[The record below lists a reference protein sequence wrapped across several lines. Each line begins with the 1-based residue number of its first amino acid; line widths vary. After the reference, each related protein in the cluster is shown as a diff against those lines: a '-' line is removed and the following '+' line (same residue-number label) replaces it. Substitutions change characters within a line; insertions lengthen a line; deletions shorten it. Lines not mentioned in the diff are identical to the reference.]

1 MLEVTL
7 NPERAGRRLA
17 WLRELRGRDELELA
31 RLTPGLVTD
40 VLDRLLVAAPGAAL
54 RPGDVVA
61 ATIADRDRLVAGLYQ
76 AAFGDQI
83 ESRADCTT
91 CAQQFELGFSLSAL
105 LGDLDQRAREAA
117 GQYEPIGP
125 IGDHVYQLP
134 GGVRFRL
141 PTVADERAL
150 ASPDSSSSALLARCL
165 QAAAGAAVHAEA
177 AAEAVEQA
185 MEALGPVLSLALP
198 ARCALCGHAQK
209 IDFDL
214 LDFFLAALRR
224 ERPLFV
230 REVHTLASSYGWSF
244 GEIVDLPRSERRAY
258 VEVILLE
265 REGAELGR

>member
-1 MLEVTL
+1 MFEVTL

-31 RLTPGLVTD
+31 QLTPGLVTD
-40 VLDRLLVAAPGAAL
+40 VLDRLLVAAPAAAL
-54 RPGDVVA
+54 RPGDVAA

-83 ESRADCTT
+83 ESRADCTG
-91 CAQQFELGFSLSAL
+91 CAQQFELGFPLSAL
-105 LGDLDQRAREAA
+105 LAELDRRAGEAA
-117 GQYEPIGP
+117 GRYEPIGP
-125 IGDHVYQLP
+125 IGDHLYELG

-150 ASPDSSSSALLARCL
+150 ASDSSSSGALLARCV
-165 QAAAGAAVHAEA
+165 QAVAGPIPAEA
-177 AAEAVEQA
+177 IEAA
-185 MEALGPVLSLALP
+185 MEALAPVLSLPLP
-198 ARCALCGHAQK
+198 ARCALCGHDQQ

-214 LDFFLAALRR
+214 LAFFLAALRR

-230 REVHTLASSYGWSF
+230 REVHTLASTYGWSF

-265 REGAELGR
+265 REGAEIGR